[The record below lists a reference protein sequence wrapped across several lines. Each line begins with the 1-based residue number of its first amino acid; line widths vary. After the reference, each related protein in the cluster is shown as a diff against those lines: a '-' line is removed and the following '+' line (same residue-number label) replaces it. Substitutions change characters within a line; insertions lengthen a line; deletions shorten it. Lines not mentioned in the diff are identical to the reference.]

1 MKRNTRRRDKNRVIL
16 KTGESYREKE
26 DRYVY
31 RWTDRRG
38 KRHAIYAQTLDDL
51 RDKEAQISKDRYDG
65 IKAEARYFT
74 LNDVYAIWKKVKR
87 GLRDHTF
94 QNYTYMYD
102 TFVYPSLGK
111 SRIKLIKK
119 TDVRK
124 FYNYLF
130 DEMTL
135 SLATIDNIHTVVH
148 QVFDLAVEDDY
159 IRNNPSDKALK
170 ELRLSQ
176 GFRTEKKR
184 ALTREEEELLLEFLK
199 KSKIYKRWYPIIAV
213 MLGTGMR
220 VGEVTGLRWCDVDFD
235 KGVIDVNHNLIYYAH
250 RIVNEGE
257 KQGSYFSINEP
268 KTRAGCRKIPM
279 FDSVK
284 EALIMEKKYQDI
296 TGNHCKAIIDGYT
309 DFIFVNRYGG
319 ILHQGLINKAIRH
332 ITRDCN
338 LQVIDKSKDGE
349 HKVILPHFSCHS
361 LRHTFA
367 TRLCE
372 EEWDYKVI
380 EEVMGHSDIRT
391 TMDIYTDVSDEHLMN
406 YFRLHNRKGQTEI
419 DLTPFD
425 TKSDTKE

>member
-1 MKRNTRRRDKNRVIL
+1 MKSNNRRRDKNRVIL

-26 DRYVY
+26 DRYTY
-31 RWTDRRG
+31 RWTDHRG
-38 KRHAIYAQTLDDL
+38 KRHTIYAQTLDEL

-65 IKAEARYFT
+65 IKAEARYST
-74 LNDVYAIWKKVKR
+74 LNDVYEIWKKVKR
-87 GLRDHTF
+87 GIRDHTF
-94 QNYTYMYD
+94 QNYTYMYT
-102 TFVYPSLGK
+102 TFVYPSFGK
-111 SRIKLIKK
+111 NRLNRIKKS
-119 TDVRK
+119 DVRK

-130 DEMTL
+130 DERAL

-159 IRNNPSDKALK
+159 IRNNPSDQALK

-176 GFRTEKKR
+176 GFTIEKKR
-184 ALTREEEELLLEFLK
+184 ALTRDEEKLLLDFLR
-199 KSKIYKRWYPIIAV
+199 KSRVYNHWYPVIAV

-235 KGVIDVNHNLIYYAH
+235 KGVIDVNHSLIYYAH

-257 KQGSYFSINEP
+257 KQGSYFAIGEP
-268 KTRAGCRKIPM
+268 KTKAGCRKIPM

-284 EALIMEKKYQDI
+284 EALLMEKQYQDI
-296 TGNHCKAIIDGYT
+296 TGNHCKAVIDGYT
-309 DFIFVNRYGG
+309 DFIFVNRYGSV
-319 ILHQGLINKAIRH
+319 LHQGLINKALHRI
-332 ITRDCN
+332 IRDCN
-338 LQVIDKSKDGE
+338 LHVIDKSKDSE
-349 HKVILPHFSCHS
+349 PKVILPHFSCHS

-391 TMDIYTDVSDEHLMN
+391 TMDIYTDVTDDRLMD
-406 YFRLHNRKGQTEI
+406 YFRSHDRRRRSEI
-419 DLTPFD
+419 ELTPID
-425 TKSDTKE
+425 AKSDTNL